1 MKKVKKFKIGL
12 KQIIIEVVTG
22 LLTTVGLQLLTN
34 SGILPS
40 NIVTIVNILLVVLNI
55 LLIKAM
61 WSWGLF
67 YTVGW
72 LIGSF
77 VFFKTGL
84 FGTWDFILYI
94 VLPLAVIVIRAIMAV
109 KRSLQISW

>member
-12 KQIIIEVVTG
+12 KQIFIEVVTG
-22 LLTTVGLQLLTN
+22 LLTTVGLQILTN

-40 NIVTIVNILLVVLNI
+40 YIVAIVNVFLVVLNI
-55 LLIKAM
+55 FLIKAM

-77 VFFKTGL
+77 IFFKTGL
-84 FGTWDFILYI
+84 FSTWDFILYI
-94 VLPLAVIVIRAIMAV
+94 VLPLAVIVIRATLAV
-109 KRSLQISW
+109 KRSFQIS

>member
-1 MKKVKKFKIGL
+1 MKKVKKFKIGV

-22 LLTTVGLQLLTN
+22 LLTTLGLQLLTN

-40 NIVTIVNILLVVLNI
+40 YIVSIVNIFLVVLNI
-55 LLIKAM
+55 FLIKAM

-77 VFFKTGL
+77 IFFEAGL

-94 VLPLAVIVIRAIMAV
+94 VLPLAVIVIRALMAV
-109 KRSLQISW
+109 KRSFQIS

>member
-1 MKKVKKFKIGL
+1 MKKIKKFKIGL

-22 LLTTVGLQLLTN
+22 LLTTLGLQLLTN
-34 SGILPS
+34 SGFLPS
-40 NIVTIVNILLVVLNI
+40 YIITIINILLIVFNI
-55 LLIKAM
+55 FLIKAM

-77 VFFKTGL
+77 IFYKAGL

-94 VLPLAVIVIRAIMAV
+94 LLPLAVIVVRATVAV
-109 KRSLQISW
+109 KRSFLIS